1 MRKMAIFRTVT
12 SSLDLSKYNVQ
23 EIGLAKGLLK
33 QGISSDIYSRFTD
46 VKNENIFK
54 KFENNYIK
62 LIPIT
67 GFTFKGRIVDFSLK
81 RRIFDNNYDIVQVQE
96 DSQIMTPFLLKWAKK
111 KNATTVLYQGIYEK
125 HSGYKAIIQKVYNKI
140 FIKKINNN
148 CNYYFAKTEAA
159 QRYLINNGLN
169 KNNHILPVGL
179 DFDKKFH
186 SYKDIERIKEF
197 RSKFDYLLLYIGKI
211 EKRRNTSFILD
222 VLNISGEKN
231 LGLLL
236 VGQGPDMVNLVNKI
250 GKLRLNSQ
258 VLIIKEIPNNQLKQ
272 IYELADLFLLPSL
285 YEPFGMVLLE
295 SLYFSLPVIAS
306 KTAGPLDILKN
317 EKLGICLELNPQ
329 LWTNYIKY
337 YLEMKNYKDFRKRY
351 IISNYNWNKIAK
363 KYLNILFPGESE
375 N

>member
-33 QGISSDIYSRFTD
+33 LGISSDIYSRFTNI
-46 VKNENIFK
+46 KNENIFK
-54 KFENNYIK
+54 KFENNYIR
-62 LIPIT
+62 LIPIM
-67 GFTFKGRIVDFSLK
+67 GFAFKGRIVGFSLK
-81 RRIFDNNYDIVQVQE
+81 QRILDNNYDIVQVQE
-96 DSQIMTPFLLKWAKK
+96 DSQIMTPFILKWAKK

-140 FIKKINNN
+140 FIKKINKN

-159 QRYLINNGLN
+159 QQYLINNGLN

-179 DFDKKFH
+179 DFNKKFH
-186 SYKDIERIKEF
+186 AYKDIERIKEF

-236 VGQGPDMVNLVNKI
+236 VGQGPDMANLVNKI
-250 GKLRLNSQ
+250 GELRLNSQ

-285 YEPFGMVLLE
+285 YEPFGMVILE
-295 SLYFSLPVIAS
+295 SLYFGLPVIAS

-329 LWTNYIKY
+329 LWANYTKY

-351 IISNYNWNKIAK
+351 IISNYNWDKIAK